1 MTAPLAAGPP
11 PEKRNPAPLGVAGT
25 GLGNV
30 IGLVAGDE
38 GKDSPDSRPV
48 QAATAE
54 LQREYAVEALLIAA
68 VKASHAADD
77 LVILD
82 DFSAE
87 RQIKVA
93 ITHLREGAAAFREM
107 QAALASLGGAA
118 R

>member
-54 LQREYAVEALLIAA
+54 LQREYALEALRIAA

-77 LVILD
+77 LAIGD
-82 DFSAE
+82 DGSAE
-87 RQIKVA
+87 RQIRVA
-93 ITHLREGAAAFREM
+93 IAHIREGAAAFRQM
-107 QAALASLGGAA
+107 QASIACHGEAG